1 MALNE
6 RDSKDFYP
14 PTSCH
19 FDDLKGKELNDQQED
34 RDRIVCTSGIDVHY
48 KLNAREKID
57 SSGKPILQSFNPR
70 MSSPACPSPYT
81 GKTVNN
87 DQEDEHELKTDCL
100 KRSKHIHGTKPYRE
114 SLYKKFDPRLKS
126 KTVVIRDYVCKT
138 PLELSNLSDVAK
150 AVLND
155 YPNDYVQFLSLFVD
169 NMFGEAMKRFL
180 QQSWEKYEALKREK
194 EEINRIS
201 WSFYSAIHKGKYYD
215 SKGSFDTTNIVEP
228 DNTLQWDAKLIEKI
242 QTLNSTGR
250 ANTELNTASDLIDL
264 TPCLD
269 HHIAVL
275 KEMHA
280 SCKSFATSELHARL
294 MLEYANMQGRNM
306 CDDFM
311 LIEDGETPEY
321 RRVTLK
327 IPINLFSES
336 STHTEGLESQDLDST
351 IRSAGRTHADT
362 DLVQTDMLDI
372 PVGYFAGQ
380 VFNSGIRINT
390 AYDAETRWGW
400 GHPANV
406 FQVVE
411 NEETK
416 SLSAVPYYLP
426 LGFEYTNG
434 SGGNEWD
441 DGQQG
446 DRQQGDEQQGDEG
459 GLQGDERGLQGDEQD
474 DDTKSNP
481 DAGGLGR
488 SEKLFRSSEQVGE
501 QVGEQAVREQAVREQ
516 VVGGE
521 GNQGQEQ
528 DYFIK
533 VNICAAMSQK
543 TVGIFTSNNWTEKWK
558 TRQVT
563 KTTNRNTS
571 KTLESLLENRSEAYR
586 SVVDI
591 EHVNL
596 NVKDSTSFYPK
607 EYVKIQSKHSCKEGV
622 NIVNV
627 KPFAMVHPIL
637 MADKCIEYNGN
648 KIMIPPSFLI
658 PPAKFV
664 TGKSEYNK
672 NIERNTSPEI
682 LKIVKLLNSKSD
694 VSEAETVKER
704 DEDVFTMFKNFHY
717 RGEGAVEGDRP
728 FAEGG
733 QEEEGYG
740 QQLPEV
746 FSDTYGDFVES
757 ALRTPDLI
765 PKLKKA
771 LEGIGSFDRN
781 IALIPG
787 ATYTLKQMTNSKKS
801 WRSKGIY
808 RLSEPDQL
816 KVGVPVESRLNT
828 LNDRDKLI
836 SKLSFVRYLLQ
847 YSFGMNTAALVFE
860 ELFTDQELLVLSHL
874 DRVRHDDNLVDSDFW
889 YEGLCILK
897 NEELQPVETPGGGEV
912 AAGVEQPVRPE
923 ELIGPA
929 GLEER
934 SEKKF
939 RSYNI
944 PAGGVKPG
952 INGSPYESVYLT
964 FYDFDNVL
972 KSLKLKNRLFNN
984 TRSTNEPELYYSKK
998 KNALK
1003 TTEIRSRSKIE
1014 DEKDDLAV
1022 LSVMMERVVKRL
1034 QALFKNVES
1043 GRSEEYFDD
1052 HVLKDLDE
1060 QVLEELFP
1068 DLYHRTMELEA
1079 QSIGL
1084 KMLIENRYVGN
1095 MVKRL
1100 KTLRQRIKA
1109 NPGTEIFSKHFGS
1122 FVPALYHFMNNE
1134 MNHMV
1139 SSCDTLSYIDSRFP
1153 HHEFSTD
1160 EDRYVRK
1167 YRLPILSA
1175 VDQDRTKQKVQF
1187 YEKTCTYQINEL
1199 RRTAKRWSKY
1209 NENNL
1214 QDTKVKGATGLEISY
1229 IRSLD
1234 VRARYCSTLAS
1245 FKDQVM
1251 KMTGYKN
1258 DPVFYM
1264 NEMSES
1270 NIVKAS
1276 MRELKQSR
1284 VFSSQ
1289 AFYVLSTMLSDHNF
1303 NYKSTAIEK
1312 SRSLNKSVSE
1322 NKFRSA
1328 LSAKTVTKYQTVTFQ
1343 KDRRQYDT
1351 PFSNTKVLKV
1361 PYNEKGKFMLVQ
1373 NDPRFAPSHLFFPT
1387 SHGDIESYTE
1397 KLQYNNVVSNNG
1409 AMLFSMLDAAG
1420 FAWSARKYSTP
1431 GENVRPDN
1439 PTNGHQDRMHYWSR
1453 TLVESFVNS
1462 REVHTASKE
1471 VTMPWEVAVKIFPD
1485 KCFKSSM
1492 IGGICD
1498 RTWKELFPLLP
1509 KSHALRSKLERVRS
1523 LNVMWY
1529 ELKGYQAVNID
1540 SKAFPRSEKGAWI
1553 PLPVSHQIHLMK
1565 RVGLY
1570 DEANQIPVNPWSLR
1584 EDGKAGLLNV
1594 FNQSYHSPWPMSAD
1608 SGYFKD
1614 WLDTACSYQ
1623 IANSKTFK
1631 PFTQYG
1637 GHPVEADFVHHVIER
1652 PDGDV
1657 VSDKRHAELIEQ
1669 RYGNI
1674 NPIRMGKMYEDTG
1687 LLQNMF
1693 SWKLSQTVKADQRQ
1707 KDIFT
1712 SSIRIS
1718 NFLAYA
1724 RVHTI
1729 MALGSCNPGTHQ
1741 ISETRAIRNFF
1752 RLNVDTYKCA
1762 GKESNSD
1769 GVPVILGYVT
1779 RKTVTEDE
1787 PSILFIAGTMN
1798 CINSQ
1803 LAKFC
1808 NSSENKGE
1816 KVCPMFKQL
1825 YFNEATILFEKLLR
1839 QERTR
1844 HRHAKNFARVKA
1856 KDPTYTIE
1864 EFDKY
1869 MLDLKEEH
1877 ISFLQ
1882 HIIIGMLQQ
1891 LGLTEK
1897 ELPLGIL
1904 EPRDFY
1910 VDPTESQD
1918 TNLVG
1923 NDFLSPSTLDTIDGI
1938 DFSSDEFDYTQMS
1951 ILALTPPDVKA
1962 IAMMKLSQQGEPVDS
1977 EYLKKQFQQKVTKE
1991 NKNLWRDY
1999 AKKVVQ
2005 AGLGAQW
2012 LEGNRVDL
2020 AFDPEQFKNPTTE
2033 AEVLM
2038 KNKTTGTK
2046 LRDSEFSLQKRADE
2060 LKKSKTQNSA
2070 SKRLTLEHESAIAQL
2085 DDSITKAA
2093 KKNGTTKLTELASR
2107 DDLPSAIKRKLARMY
2122 MA

>member
-34 RDRIVCTSGIDVHY
+34 RDRIVCSSGIDVHY

-100 KRSKHIHGTKPYRE
+100 KRCKHIHNVKPYRE
-114 SLYKKFDPRLKS
+114 SLYTKFDPRLKS

-138 PLELSNLSDVAK
+138 PLELSNLSEVAK

-215 SKGSFDTTNIVEP
+215 ADGAFDSGNSHIVEP

-411 NEETK
+411 NGDTR
-416 SLSAVPYYLP
+416 SFSAVPYYLP
-426 LGFEYTNG
+426 LGFEYTNE
-434 SGGNEWD
+434 SGGNGSREEYDYMVGNNETTD
-441 DGQQG
+441 DNFPPQVARSRVG
-446 DRQQGDEQQGDEG
+446 E
-459 GLQGDERGLQGDEQD
+459 GDERSEEQFRATSATQPEED
-474 DDTKSNP
+474 VVEEGSEE
-481 DAGGLGR
+481 GR
-488 SEKLFRSSEQVGE
+488 EEGE
-501 QVGEQAVREQAVREQ
+501 
-516 VVGGE
+516 
-521 GNQGQEQ
+521 QGQEQ
-528 DYFIK
+528 KLIK

-543 TVGIFTSNNWTEKWK
+543 TVGLFTSNNWTEKWK

-571 KTLESLLENRSEAYR
+571 KTLESLLENRSESYR

-596 NVKDSTSFYPK
+596 NVRDSTSFYPK
-607 EYVKIQSKHSCKEGV
+607 EYVKIQNKHSCKEGV

-637 MADKCIEYNGN
+637 LADKCIEYNGN
-648 KIMIPPSFLI
+648 KVMIPPSFLI

-664 TGKSEYNK
+664 AGKSEYNK

-694 VSEAETVKER
+694 ATSTETAKEEEENMYTR
-704 DEDVFTMFKNFHY
+704 FKNFHY
-717 RGEGAVEGDRP
+717 RATAPDGMDELEDD
-728 FAEGG
+728 ELDYDEL
-733 QEEEGYG
+733 EEDA
-740 QQLPEV
+740 QQV
-746 FSDTYGDFVES
+746 STAFSDTYGDFVES
-757 ALRTPDLI
+757 ANRTPDLI

-808 RLSEPDQL
+808 RLSEPDQI

-828 LNDRDKLI
+828 LNDRDKFI

-860 ELFTDQELLVLSHL
+860 ELFTDQELIVLSHL
-874 DRVRHDDNLVDSDFW
+874 DRVRHDESLEYSDFW
-889 YEGLCILK
+889 YEGICIWK
-897 NEELQPVETPGGGEV
+897 DEELQQYTDRYGQED
-912 AAGVEQPVRPE
+912 
-923 ELIGPA
+923 
-929 GLEER
+929 R

-939 RSYNI
+939 RSGDPI
-944 PAGGVKPG
+944 GEFKPG
-952 INGSPYESVYLT
+952 INGSPHEEIHMT
-964 FYDFDNVL
+964 FSDFDIIL
-972 KSLKLKNRLFNN
+972 KNLKLKNRLFNH
-984 TRSTNEPELYYSKK
+984 TRSTEEPETYYTKK

-1034 QALFKNVES
+1034 QELFKNVES
-1043 GRSEEYFDD
+1043 GRSEEYFDE

-1068 DLYHRTMELEA
+1068 DLYKRTMQLEA

-1084 KMLIENRYVGN
+1084 RMLNENRN
-1095 MVKRL
+1095 IKSLLKRL
-1100 KTLRQRIKA
+1100 QTLRKRITT
-1109 NPGTEIFSKHFGS
+1109 NTEVLSKHFGS

-1134 MNHMV
+1134 MNNMV

-1160 EDRYVRK
+1160 VDRYVRK
-1167 YRLPILSA
+1167 YRLPVLSA
-1175 VDQDRTKQKVQF
+1175 GDGRDRTDRAKEKTQF

-1199 RRTAKRWSKY
+1199 RRTAKRWSRY

-1229 IRSLD
+1229 IRCLD
-1234 VRARYCSTLAS
+1234 VRARYCATLTS

-1276 MRELKQSR
+1276 MRELKQNR

-1328 LSAKTVTKYQTVTFQ
+1328 LSAKTVTKYQTVTFK
-1343 KDRRQYDT
+1343 KDSQEYET
-1351 PFSNTKVLKV
+1351 PFSNTKMLKV
-1361 PYNEKGKFMLVQ
+1361 PSNEFKGKFTPVQ
-1373 NDPRFAPSHLFFPT
+1373 NDPDYAPSHLFFPT
-1387 SHGDIESYTE
+1387 SHGDIKSYTE

-1509 KSHALRSKLERVRS
+1509 KSHVLRSKLERVRS

-1570 DEANQIPVNPWSLR
+1570 DEANQIPINPWSLR

-1674 NPIRMGKMYEDTG
+1674 KPIRMGKMYEDTG

-1729 MALGSCNPGTHQ
+1729 MALGSCNPGTQ
-1741 ISETRAIRNFF
+1741 QMSETRAIRNFF

-1769 GVPVILGYVT
+1769 GVPVVLGYVA

-1918 TNLVG
+1918 TNLIG

-1951 ILALTPPDVKA
+1951 ILSLTPPDVKA
-1962 IAMMKLSQQGEPVDS
+1962 IAIMKLSQQGEPVDS

-2060 LKKSKTQNSA
+2060 LKKTKTQNSA

-2093 KKNGTTKLTELASR
+2093 KKNGTTKLTELAAR